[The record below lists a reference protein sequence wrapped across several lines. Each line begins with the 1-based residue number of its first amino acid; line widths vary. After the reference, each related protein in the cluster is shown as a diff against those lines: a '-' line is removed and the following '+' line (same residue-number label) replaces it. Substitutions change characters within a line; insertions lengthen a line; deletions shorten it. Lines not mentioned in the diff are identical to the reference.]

1 MRSQHAL
8 QSGMQKMGGG
18 MIGAGGAAPF
28 AVHFEI
34 HTVAYGKLAAR
45 HFDDM
50 HMQRA
55 QLFLGVDDLAFG
67 FGREHQP
74 GVAHLSAG
82 FRIERRLV
90 GEDFYRLT

>member
-1 MRSQHAL
+1 MRPQHAF
-8 QSGMQKMGGG
+8 QRGMQKMGGG

-28 AVHFEI
+28 AVDFQVHA
-34 HTVAYGKLAAR
+34 VAHGKLAAR

-50 HMQRA
+50 DMQRA
-55 QLFLGVDDLAFG
+55 QLLLGVDDLAFG

-82 FRIERRLV
+82 FRIEGRLV